1 MESSRKCREKKNRK
15 RSEVTREAEA
25 RRIAEEKYALR
36 LQKSKDDANHDMDD
50 SIEFQF
56 GRANY
61 GLPYFNVN
69 YANNQWEIDF
79 LVNVKRR
86 MVDKKNISDSQLRTL
101 RNIIQRQMPS
111 KKQLSYLKDLGY
123 DGEVKT
129 KNMQAN

>member
-1 MESSRKCREKKNRK
+1 MA
-15 RSEVTREAEA
+15 REAEA

-79 LVNVKRR
+79 LVNVR
-86 MVDKKNISDSQLRTL
+86 
-101 RNIIQRQMPS
+101 
-111 KKQLSYLKDLGY
+111 
-123 DGEVKT
+123 EEW
-129 KNMQAN
+129 